1 MTEDDTRSTAA
12 LAEPLAEPPIAI
24 PLGDDAATDR
34 IGAALGRALRIGD
47 AVLLSGGLG
56 AGKTALARA
65 AITARLADMGLKD
78 DIPSPTFTLV
88 QTYEADIPIWHAD
101 LYRLSTEDE
110 VYELGL
116 DEAFETAAVLIEWPD
131 RLGGATPGRA
141 LAVEMDFGPKGEGRI
156 AVFQPR
162 GTGWAPVMAALKDAI

>member
-1 MTEDDTRSTAA
+1 MTDDAF
-12 LAEPLAEPPIAI
+12 LAEPPIAI
-24 PLGDDAATDR
+24 PLDDDAATAC

-47 AVLLSGGLG
+47 VVLLSGGLG

-65 AITARLADMGLKD
+65 AIAARLADGGQAE

-88 QTYEADIPIWHAD
+88 QTYDADIPIWHAD

-116 DEAFETAAVLIEWPD
+116 DEAFDTAAVLIEWPG
-131 RLGGATPGRA
+131 RLGGASPPRA
-141 LAVEMDFGPKGEGRI
+141 LAVELDFGPRGEGRI
-156 AVFQPR
+156 AVFLPC
-162 GTGWAPVMAALKDAI
+162 GPGWAHVIDALKAAI